1 MLMDGLLDLEE
12 LLFSVSHE
20 HLDFGEG
27 NRVLFEV
34 GAGHLVASTHGI
46 GEAQP

>member
-1 MLMDGLLDLEE
+1 MDGLLDLEE
-12 LLFSVSHE
+12 LLFSVTHE

-27 NRVLFEV
+27 NGVLLEIR
-34 GAGHLVASTHGI
+34 AAHLVASTHWI